1 MATGSKGTSGKGSS
15 ASRHSSAIVFLT
27 ILLFIMKDSAF
38 DGIIGLVLFATVI
51 MWIVQAQKDKKK
63 RKTGWD
69 YEHESGSDDQELRIL
84 SPGSLGQKKVI
95 ARRPHTS
102 AKVTDPLSDLSA
114 DKLLSDS
121 FTALTDALSGISD
134 DSEKHDEPA
143 RPHPHQTLPTPSY
156 SQCSSPP
163 APDSGEDV
171 PESSGIDNYEPLPSE
186 VAAPRFDAASL
197 PAPDAPSA
205 LLVQG
210 AHPSTSPKTSS
221 NPRKTSSTAGTKS
234 PSSLGTA
241 KLVKDRRFDDMH
253 RGSAAIS
260 MTRESST
267 MPLHDA
273 SEDHGSCLSAS
284 SLFSQD

>member
-95 ARRPHTS
+95 ERRPHTS

-114 DKLLSDS
+114 D
-121 FTALTDALSGISD
+121 
-134 DSEKHDEPA
+134 
-143 RPHPHQTLPTPSY
+143 
-156 SQCSSPP
+156 
-163 APDSGEDV
+163 
-171 PESSGIDNYEPLPSE
+171 
-186 VAAPRFDAASL
+186 
-197 PAPDAPSA
+197 
-205 LLVQG
+205 
-210 AHPSTSPKTSS
+210 
-221 NPRKTSSTAGTKS
+221 
-234 PSSLGTA
+234 
-241 KLVKDRRFDDMH
+241 
-253 RGSAAIS
+253 
-260 MTRESST
+260 
-267 MPLHDA
+267 
-273 SEDHGSCLSAS
+273 
-284 SLFSQD
+284 

>member
-15 ASRHSSAIVFLT
+15 ASKHSSAIVFLT
-27 ILLFIMKDSAF
+27 ILLFVMKDSAF
-38 DGIIGLVLFATVI
+38 DGIIGLVLLATVI

-63 RKTGWD
+63 RKTGRD

-84 SPGSLGQKKVI
+84 SPDSLGQKKVI
-95 ARRPHTS
+95 KRRPHTS
-102 AKVTDPLSDLSA
+102 AKATDPASDLSA

-121 FTALTDALSGISD
+121 FTALTSALSGISD

-156 SQCSSPP
+156 SQRSSSPT
-163 APDSGEDV
+163 PDPGEDV
-171 PESSGIDNYEPLPSE
+171 PESLGIDNYEPLPSE

-197 PAPDAPSA
+197 PTPNASSA
-205 LLVQG
+205 HLVQG
-210 AHPSTSPKTSS
+210 AHPAAPPKTFAT
-221 NPRKTSSTAGTKS
+221 PRKPSTTAGTKS
-234 PSSLGTA
+234 PSGLGTA
-241 KLVKDRRFDDMH
+241 GPVRERRFDDMH

-260 MTRESST
+260 MTHESST
-267 MPLHDA
+267 MHLHDA